1 MACQMGWKL
10 LLTKLNVKI
19 SSEISGWYIVKAI
32 ECNIEK
38 NKSRLFSFLY
48 FAAELGDYDP
58 RRHLPGYAS
67 EFNIIANQTQELEN
81 KASEIHKGLW

>member
-10 LLTKLNVKI
+10 LLTRLNVKI

-32 ECNIEK
+32 EWNIERK
-38 NKSRLFSFLY
+38 LNYFLFLY

-67 EFNIIANQTQELEN
+67 EFNIIANQTQELES